1 MAADFSGPRFSS
13 SRSGSAARARPEAR
27 VPLMDRVDSAVSEA
41 APAVLAA
48 AASAEAADAPV
59 VEGSA
64 ALAGAVPAVA
74 PDVGKPFALQSNT
87 KTKAAASK
95 MAAAFFIL
103 IAPSKTQT
111 DIPEKVIC
119 TKSPRAGFHDNTL
132 LYTHPNP
139 TG

>member
-13 SRSGSAARARPEAR
+13 SRSGSAARARPEVRAA
-27 VPLMDRVDSAVSEA
+27 RVDSAVSEA